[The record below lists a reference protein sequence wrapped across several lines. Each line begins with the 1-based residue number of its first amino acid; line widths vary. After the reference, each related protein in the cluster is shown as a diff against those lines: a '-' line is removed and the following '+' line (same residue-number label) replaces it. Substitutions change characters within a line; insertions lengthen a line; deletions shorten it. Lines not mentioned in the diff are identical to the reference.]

1 MLSCQRSKYCID
13 TSKKERLLQNL
24 PLWQRDEL
32 VEANVCRK
40 SCCSKILS
48 CTPSRL
54 VWQIYSR
61 RPAIK
66 LNCKRK
72 RLEIWLSS
80 FLQNLKSDLRCLQKA
95 IKKAL
100 LGFWDL
106 PLCIDFCPFPKPK
119 SIHSR
124 GSDSAHRHVCQV
136 GKSNCDLCCPLRSVR
151 LSLNKRIVPER
162 AADGNQNIWR
172 MLNMVAGG
180 DDPAAPESPTLG
192 RHVWRIQYRPSEQ
205 QTPPNSMHR
214 PVSSEQIPCAALCNM
229 QCTLQWADHSALLR
243 AICSV
248 QGTSG
253 HRLTTLGFREQF
265 STVST
270 KPTWG
275 AALPLNWPI
284 PESIKLYYHDNT
296 HPAEG
301 VGKKVGKTK
310 DSTVRFQQGEIYS

>member
-124 GSDSAHRHVCQV
+124 GSDSAHIHVCQV

-172 MLNMVAGG
+172 MLNMVAGETTRLHQNLRHWADMSG
-180 DDPAAPESPTLG
+180 GFNIG
-192 RHVWRIQYRPSEQ
+192 RASSKLRPIQCTAQ
-205 QTPPNSMHR
+205 WA
-214 PVSSEQIPCAALCNM
+214 VSRFRVLLCSEQIPCV
-229 QCTLQWADHSALLR
+229 TVR
-243 AICSV
+243 CSV
-248 QGTSG
+248 QYAVSRV
-253 HRLTTLGFREQF
+253 RLAIVSQLSASANNSPRFPRNRLEEQPFR
-265 STVST
+265 
-270 KPTWG
+270 WIG
-275 AALPLNWPI
+275 
-284 PESIKLYYHDNT
+284 
-296 HPAEG
+296 
-301 VGKKVGKTK
+301 
-310 DSTVRFQQGEIYS
+310 RFQNPSSCIITQHQLVEGADFFLSLDFCLT

>member
-1 MLSCQRSKYCID
+1 MQNFCLLCLWKCFHVRDLNIALIHQRKKDFCKISRCDKE
-13 TSKKERLLQNL
+13 TSWWKPMFAGKAAAVKSSPAPRADSSGRYIAGDL
-24 PLWQRDEL
+24 PLNWIAKE
-32 VEANVCRK
+32 NGWK
-40 SCCSKILS
+40 SGCF
-48 CTPSRL
+48 R
-54 VWQIYSR
+54 
-61 RPAIK
+61 
-66 LNCKRK
+66 
-72 RLEIWLSS
+72 

-124 GSDSAHRHVCQV
+124 GSDSAHRHACQV

-214 PVSSEQIPCAALCNM
+214 PASRGSWFFPL
-229 QCTLQWADHSALLR
+229 
-243 AICSV
+243 SV
-248 QGTSG
+248 
-253 HRLTTLGFREQF
+253 
-265 STVST
+265 
-270 KPTWG
+270 
-275 AALPLNWPI
+275 
-284 PESIKLYYHDNT
+284 
-296 HPAEG
+296 
-301 VGKKVGKTK
+301 
-310 DSTVRFQQGEIYS
+310 

>member
-72 RLEIWLSS
+72 RLEIWLFS

-124 GSDSAHRHVCQV
+124 GSDSAHSHVCQV
-136 GKSNCDLCCPLRSVR
+136 GKSNCDLSCPLRSVR
-151 LSLNKRIVPER
+151 LRLNKRIVPER

-172 MLNMVAGG
+172 MLNMVAGETTRLQQNLRHWADMSG
-180 DDPAAPESPTLG
+180 GFNIGRASSKLRPIQCTVQWAVSRFRVLLCAICSAPST
-192 RHVWRIQYRPSEQ
+192 
-205 QTPPNSMHR
+205 
-214 PVSSEQIPCAALCNM
+214 SEQIPCV
-229 QCTLQWADHSALLR
+229 SALLR
-243 AICSV
+243 AICSG

-284 PESIKLYYHDNT
+284 PESIKLYYHT
-296 HPAEG
+296 TPASRG
-301 VGKKVGKTK
+301 
-310 DSTVRFQQGEIYS
+310 SWFF

>member
-1 MLSCQRSKYCID
+1 MSVDSNSPPSGEFALYKYVRFKIVLNNLLSNCAKILSVVSLKMLSCQRSKYCID

-162 AADGNQNIWR
+162 ELQMETKIF
-172 MLNMVAGG
+172 GG
-180 DDPAAPESPTLG
+180 
-192 RHVWRIQYRPSEQ
+192 
-205 QTPPNSMHR
+205 
-214 PVSSEQIPCAALCNM
+214 C
-229 QCTLQWADHSALLR
+229 
-243 AICSV
+243 
-248 QGTSG
+248 
-253 HRLTTLGFREQF
+253 
-265 STVST
+265 
-270 KPTWG
+270 
-275 AALPLNWPI
+275 
-284 PESIKLYYHDNT
+284 
-296 HPAEG
+296 
-301 VGKKVGKTK
+301 
-310 DSTVRFQQGEIYS
+310 